1 MAQGAA
7 RRQLVGDQ
15 LDYKMI
21 RAVSNF
27 DDKKYV
33 MQGIGL
39 LGQAVHAAITE
50 DDSFLKASLSDIQG
64 SQTTQT
70 ENNNDGDDGGTDGG
84 GDAGGDS
91 SGGGS
96 TGEVVNNT
104 PEITE
109 NFNALNISSTDKLK
123 GLGDQS
129 KKKKKKGSVQ
139 VGQGAFGGPFDQG
152 NFTPINRSV
161 SAFKRINHSPFFRD
175 YKATD
180 LYGSKG
186 ISRLETSNPIQ
197 RTRRQFVQRGVF
209 GGFDANRSAFGD
221 SVASVPADPNAQTYK
236 VDEDTRIDETQRMGQ
251 LSFLGEA
258 GAAFAEGYNYTVDRL
273 NYKRR
278 VWEQQA
284 RDFDEIQGEFNV
296 PASGLN
302 DFDLAIKDQS
312 SEVINEYFQLY
323 KNRNKMDPAEYAAET
338 RKLKDW
344 SKQMKLGME
353 GIKGM
358 IKNYVED
365 KDDLSLGSSAE
376 ILDLYET
383 LAKGGQGLELKTIN
397 GVTYLQGKTLGGRDI
412 TKDFNGDVQGTGT
425 GIAIKDLAG
434 PNAFRY
440 LKKFKMETWYNANLN
455 GGEDGTGEK
464 VDGLLQDNVSF
475 TQNASGK
482 FIRKQGVSA
491 KDAAGKVRETIDFRV
506 DNLLNNSSRIRAIA
520 GDRLGLDSDIYDAAV
535 LTNKPGS
542 KAIVNQELLNQLI
555 ANTGGQSSTL
565 NNFTLQKQKD
575 GSSILVDERGVPV
588 SGKDFAKEAV
598 GQFTRDGLIKRID
611 DQAVVKELKFINY
624 TASESRGSYRASK
637 INKYKMDF
645 SKLLR
650 TSELKPALGG
660 KDEMYTDVD
669 IPGLR
674 NAFINIKDVSGSSIE
689 TVTDKATGK
698 TTRRLILTG
707 PQTDTTKTGPDGE
720 SRTTSVKTI
729 GNIDI
734 SVLYEPVPKKSDIQ
748 KYRKYIA
755 RRKTAIENLTNV
767 AVGLEMSAYDQFD
780 LNPNIRGD
788 EGMGVSEKFKDA
800 AVN

>member
-50 DDSFLKASLSDIQG
+50 DDSYLKASLSDIQG

-70 ENNNDGDDGGTDGG
+70 ENNNDGDDGSTDGG

-104 PEITE
+104 PEIGSE
-109 NFNALNISSTDKLK
+109 NFNALRVDSIDKLK

-129 KKKKKKGSVQ
+129 KKKKKKGSVE
-139 VGQGAFGGPFDQG
+139 VGQGAFGGAFDQG
-152 NFTPINRSV
+152 DYRPYQASTV

-186 ISRLETSNPIQ
+186 IPRLETSNPIQ

-209 GGFDANRSAFGD
+209 GGFDASRSAFGD

-397 GVTYLQGKTLGGRDI
+397 GITYLQGKTLGGRDI
-412 TKDFNGDVQGTGT
+412 TKDFNGALQGTGT

-650 TSELKPALGG
+650 TSELESALGG
-660 KDEMYTDVD
+660 KEEMYTIDV
-669 IPGLR
+669 PGLR
-674 NAFINIKDVSGSSIE
+674 NAFINIKDVSGSEIK
-689 TVTDKATGK
+689 TDENGK
-698 TTRRLILTG
+698 KRLVLTG
-707 PQTDTTKTGPDGE
+707 PKTRTVVKEGEDPTKITTTTKT
-720 SRTTSVKTI
+720 I
-729 GNIDI
+729 GDIDI
-734 SVLYEPVPKKSDIQ
+734 SVFYETPPKKSDIQ
-748 KYRKYIA
+748 KYNSYIA

-788 EGMGVSEKFKDA
+788 EAMGVSEKFKDA

>member
-64 SQTTQT
+64 SQTTPT
-70 ENNNDGDDGGTDGG
+70 ENNTDGDDGSTDGSGDAG
-84 GDAGGDS
+84 GDAGG
-91 SGGGS
+91 GGP

-104 PEITE
+104 PEIGSE
-109 NFNALNISSTDKLK
+109 NFNALNIANTDKLK
-123 GLGDQS
+123 
-129 KKKKKKGSVQ
+129 KKKKKKGSVE
-139 VGQGAFGGPFDQG
+139 VGQGAFGGAFDQG
-152 NFTPINRSV
+152 DFTPIDRSV

-186 ISRLETSNPIQ
+186 IPRLETSSPIQ

-209 GGFDANRSAFGD
+209 GGFDANRSAFGN
-221 SVASVPADPNAQTYK
+221 SVASVPADPNAQTYE
-236 VDEDTRIDETQRMGQ
+236 VNENTRIDETQRMGQ

-323 KNRNKMDPAEYAAET
+323 KRRNQMDPAEYASET

-397 GVTYLQGKTLGGRDI
+397 GITYLQGKTLGGRDI
-412 TKDFNGDVQGTGT
+412 TKDFNGALQGTGT

-475 TQNASGK
+475 RQDASGK

-491 KDAAGKVRETIDFRV
+491 RDAAGKVRETIDFRV

-520 GDRLGLDSDIYDAAV
+520 GDRLGLDSDIYDAKV

-542 KAIVNQELLNQLI
+542 KAIVNEQLLKNLRE
-555 ANTGGQSSTL
+555 NTGGQSSRL
-565 NNFTLQKQKD
+565 NNYTLQLQKD
-575 GSSILVDERGVPV
+575 GSSILVDKNQNPV
-588 SGKDFAKEAV
+588 SGKDFARAAV
-598 GQFTRDGLIKRID
+598 EEFTRDGLIKRID

-624 TASESRGSYRASK
+624 TPSESRGSYRASK

-645 SKLLR
+645 SKLIR

-660 KDEMYTDVD
+660 KDEMYVDVD
-669 IPGLR
+669 LPGLR
-674 NAFINIKDVSGSSIE
+674 NAFINIKDISGSRIE
-689 TVTDKATGK
+689 KVKNQDGK
-698 TTRRLILTG
+698 IERRLRLYG
-707 PQTDTTKTGPDGE
+707 PQTDVTKTGPDGE
-720 SRTTSVKTI
+720 STTTTTKQV
-729 GNIDI
+729 GDIDL

-748 KYRKYIA
+748 KYNKYIA
-755 RRKTAIENLTNV
+755 RRKTVIENLTAV

-788 EGMGVSEKFKDA
+788 EGMGVEKFENA

>member
-64 SQTTQT
+64 SQTTPT
-70 ENNNDGDDGGTDGG
+70 ENNTDGDDGSTDGSGDAG
-84 GDAGGDS
+84 GDAGG
-91 SGGGS
+91 GGP

-104 PEITE
+104 PEIGSE
-109 NFNALNISSTDKLK
+109 NFNALNIANTDKLK
-123 GLGDQS
+123 
-129 KKKKKKGSVQ
+129 KKKKKKGSVE
-139 VGQGAFGGPFDQG
+139 VGQGAFGGAFDQG
-152 NFTPINRSV
+152 DFTPINRSV

-186 ISRLETSNPIQ
+186 IPRLETSSPIQ

-209 GGFDANRSAFGD
+209 GGFDANRSAFGN
-221 SVASVPADPNAQTYK
+221 SVASVPADPNAQTYE
-236 VDEDTRIDETQRMGQ
+236 VNENTRIDETQRMGQ

-323 KNRNKMDPAEYAAET
+323 KRRNQMDPAEYASET

-397 GVTYLQGKTLGGRDI
+397 GITYLQGKTLGGRDI
-412 TKDFNGDVQGTGT
+412 TKDFNGALQGTGT

-475 TQNASGK
+475 RQDASGK

-491 KDAAGKVRETIDFRV
+491 RDAAGKVRETIDFRV

-520 GDRLGLDSDIYDAAV
+520 GDRLGLDSDIYDAKV

-542 KAIVNQELLNQLI
+542 KAIVNEQLLKNLRE
-555 ANTGGQSSTL
+555 NTGGQSSRL
-565 NNFTLQKQKD
+565 NNYTLQLQKD
-575 GSSILVDERGVPV
+575 GSSILVDKNQNPV
-588 SGKDFAKEAV
+588 SGKDFARAAV
-598 GQFTRDGLIKRID
+598 EEFTRDGLIKRID

-624 TASESRGSYRASK
+624 TPSESRGSYRASK

-645 SKLLR
+645 SKLIR

-660 KDEMYTDVD
+660 KDEMYVDVD
-669 IPGLR
+669 LPGLR
-674 NAFINIKDVSGSSIE
+674 NAFINIKDISGSRIE
-689 TVTDKATGK
+689 KVKNQDGK
-698 TTRRLILTG
+698 IERRLRLYG
-707 PQTDTTKTGPDGE
+707 PQTDVTKT
-720 SRTTSVKTI
+720 
-729 GNIDI
+729 
-734 SVLYEPVPKKSDIQ
+734 
-748 KYRKYIA
+748 
-755 RRKTAIENLTNV
+755 
-767 AVGLEMSAYDQFD
+767 
-780 LNPNIRGD
+780 
-788 EGMGVSEKFKDA
+788 
-800 AVN
+800 

>member
-64 SQTTQT
+64 SQTTPT
-70 ENNNDGDDGGTDGG
+70 ENNTDGDDGSTDGSGDAG
-84 GDAGGDS
+84 GDAGG
-91 SGGGS
+91 GGP

-104 PEITE
+104 PEIGSE
-109 NFNALNISSTDKLK
+109 NFNALNIANTDKLK
-123 GLGDQS
+123 
-129 KKKKKKGSVQ
+129 KKKKKKGSVE
-139 VGQGAFGGPFDQG
+139 VGQGAFGGAFDQG
-152 NFTPINRSV
+152 DFTPIDRSV

-186 ISRLETSNPIQ
+186 IPRLETSSPIQ

-209 GGFDANRSAFGD
+209 GGFDANRSAFGN
-221 SVASVPADPNAQTYK
+221 SVASVPADPNAQTYE
-236 VDEDTRIDETQRMGQ
+236 VNENTRIDETQRMGQ

-323 KNRNKMDPAEYAAET
+323 KRRNQMDPAEYASET

-397 GVTYLQGKTLGGRDI
+397 GITYLQGKTLGGRDI
-412 TKDFNGDVQGTGT
+412 TKDFNGALQGTGT

-475 TQNASGK
+475 RQDASGK

-491 KDAAGKVRETIDFRV
+491 RDAAGKVRETIDFRV

-520 GDRLGLDSDIYDAAV
+520 GDRLGLDSDIYDAKV

-542 KAIVNQELLNQLI
+542 KAIVNEQLLKNLRE
-555 ANTGGQSSTL
+555 NTGGQSSRL
-565 NNFTLQKQKD
+565 NNYTLQLQKD
-575 GSSILVDERGVPV
+575 GSSILVDKNQNPV
-588 SGKDFAKEAV
+588 SGKDFARAAV
-598 GQFTRDGLIKRID
+598 EEFTRDGLIKRID

-624 TASESRGSYRASK
+624 TPSESRGSYRASK

-645 SKLLR
+645 SKLIR

-660 KDEMYTDVD
+660 KDEMYVDVD
-669 IPGLR
+669 LPGLR
-674 NAFINIKDVSGSSIE
+674 NAFINIKDISGSRIE
-689 TVTDKATGK
+689 KVKNQDGK
-698 TTRRLILTG
+698 IERRLRLYG
-707 PQTDTTKTGPDGE
+707 PQTDVTKTGTDDE
-720 SRTTSVKTI
+720 STTTTTKQEAD
-729 GNIDI
+729 ID
-734 SVLYEPVPKKSDIQ
+734 
-748 KYRKYIA
+748 
-755 RRKTAIENLTNV
+755 
-767 AVGLEMSAYDQFD
+767 
-780 LNPNIRGD
+780 
-788 EGMGVSEKFKDA
+788 
-800 AVN
+800 